1 MSYMN
6 RKNVLSEGFF
16 DFLKKLKKQ
25 RSNLSNSEKKMMK
38 DPKFKK
44 IYQDVDKK
52 IADIDDLLK
61 QLEK

>member
-1 MSYMN
+1 
-6 RKNVLSEGFF
+6 
-16 DFLKKLKKQ
+16 
-25 RSNLSNSEKKMMK
+25 MMK

-52 IADIDDLLK
+52 IADIDKLLK

>member
-1 MSYMN
+1 MSYMDKDN
-6 RKNVLSEGFF
+6 IIAEGFF
-16 DFLKKLKKQ
+16 DFLKKLTKQ
-25 RSNLSNSEKKMMK
+25 RSKLSNSEKKMMK